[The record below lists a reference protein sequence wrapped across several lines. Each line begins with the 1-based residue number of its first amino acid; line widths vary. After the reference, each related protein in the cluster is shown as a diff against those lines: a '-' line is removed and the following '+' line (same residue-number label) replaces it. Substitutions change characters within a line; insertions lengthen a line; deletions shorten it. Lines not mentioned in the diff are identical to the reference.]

1 MKSTVNIGKIEEVE
15 IPEDLPYAGALKQL
29 VKDATGTGVTV
40 NIDSFYTNEPVEFH
54 NFVDTITYRF
64 ATDEDDDDEF
74 LVYCVC
80 SRPVEIYREVKFD
93 GTICVSNATDIEVS
107 NTAISSEQIS
117 VRMKKFLSIG

>member
-1 MKSTVNIGKIEEVE
+1 MKSTVSIGKIEEVE

-64 ATDEDDDDEF
+64 ATDEDGDEEF

-93 GTICVSNATDIEVS
+93 GTICVSNTTDIEVL
-107 NTAISSEQIS
+107 NTAISTEQIA

>member
-1 MKSTVNIGKIEEVE
+1 MKSTVSIGKIEDVE

-29 VKDATGTGVTV
+29 VKDATGTGVTINV
-40 NIDSFYTNEPVEFH
+40 DSFYTNEATELH

-64 ATDEDDDDEF
+64 VTDGDEEF
-74 LVYCVC
+74 LAYCVC
-80 SRPVEIYREVKFD
+80 SRPVEIYREVTFD

-107 NTAISSEQIS
+107 NTAISTEQIS

>member
-1 MKSTVNIGKIEEVE
+1 MKSTVSIGKIEDVE

-40 NIDSFYTNEPVEFH
+40 NIDSFYTNEPIELH

-64 ATDEDDDDEF
+64 VNDGDGDEEF
-74 LVYCVC
+74 LAYCVC
-80 SRPVEIYREVKFD
+80 SRPMEIYREVKFD

-107 NTAISSEQIS
+107 NTAISTEQIS

>member
-1 MKSTVNIGKIEEVE
+1 MKSTVSIGKIEDVD
-15 IPEDLPYAGALKQL
+15 IPADLPYAGALKQL
-29 VKDATGTGVTV
+29 VKDATGTGVTINV
-40 NIDSFYTNEPVEFH
+40 DSFYTNDATELH

-64 ATDEDDDDEF
+64 VTDGDEEF
-74 LVYCVC
+74 LAYCVC

-107 NTAISSEQIS
+107 NTAISTEQIS

>member
-1 MKSTVNIGKIEEVE
+1 MKSTVSIGKIEDVE
-15 IPEDLPYAGALKQL
+15 IPADLPYAGALKQL

-40 NIDSFYTNEPVEFH
+40 NIDSFYTNEPIELH

-64 ATDEDDDDEF
+64 VNDGDGDEEF
-74 LVYCVC
+74 LAYCVC
-80 SRPVEIYREVKFD
+80 SRPMEIYREVKFD

-107 NTAISSEQIS
+107 NTAISTEQIS